1 MSLPL
6 ASRLRNLCSKGTHSI
21 FSYLCSRYDSEVNL
35 NNLDLSTLM
44 TTTKTTTTTTTNT
57 AKFTLQCSQPET
69 NGAKLS
75 RLIVDGG
82 TEAIRRVLERHYP
95 TPELLA
101 QGLRSY
107 HTTLLDLLRRRI
119 LNDTQWYLLFPKGGD
134 LPNLRNFDITLLFV
148 LIRNVCGLS
157 PPSTGWNAEPLATDN
172 SQEANI
178 VRMKWYRNEI
188 YAHASSTSVDTAV
201 FESCWKNVSEALVAL
216 GIDREEIERL
226 KLTSL
231 DAERYLQ
238 LLGDWVAQ
246 EEMVQRE
253 LVTISTVQENNSKI
267 LCSVQQGQQEI
278 MDAVQ
283 DKGVVGIL
291 RSFSFPLCQNC
302 YVCYEDLPLIISAT

>member
-1 MSLPL
+1 M
-6 ASRLRNLCSKGTHSI
+6 
-21 FSYLCSRYDSEVNL
+21 
-35 NNLDLSTLM
+35 
-44 TTTKTTTTTTTNT
+44 
-57 AKFTLQCSQPET
+57 
-69 NGAKLS
+69 
-75 RLIVDGG
+75 
-82 TEAIRRVLERHYP
+82 
-95 TPELLA
+95 
-101 QGLRSY
+101 
-107 HTTLLDLLRRRI
+107 
-119 LNDTQWYLLFPKGGD
+119 
-134 LPNLRNFDITLLFV
+134 
-148 LIRNVCGLS
+148 
-157 PPSTGWNAEPLATDN
+157 
-172 SQEANI
+172 
-178 VRMKWYRNEI
+178 
-188 YAHASSTSVDTAV
+188 
-201 FESCWKNVSEALVAL
+201 AL

-302 YVCYEDLPLIISAT
+302 YVCCGERKDFVETKRCH